1 MKFNIIL
8 SIITLLAGYAT
19 CKNLKKTPVDQGV
32 TTMQTQPAPVGNEGN
47 YPFPSS
53 NVINGERADTAPGT
67 FQVKRVPRHV
77 DVPWDQITKPST
89 SRRAFMATGWW
100 YPKMAYQP
108 SDTTVHLNYLGKWL
122 KFKDDLSQ
130 TFDLYIDGKVIETG
144 HWGYDDTKKIMYISC
159 KDPYF
164 NNSWRVQERGF
175 RMVWIG
181 NTDINVTGI
190 QVRMDN
196 DPTPPWG
203 K

>member
-1 MKFNIIL
+1 MRVNIIL

-19 CKNLKKTPVDQGV
+19 CKNLKKTPADQGV
-32 TTMQTQPAPVGNEGN
+32 TTAQPQTTTVEGN
-47 YPFPSS
+47 YPFPAS
-53 NVINGERADTAPGT
+53 NVVRGERADTARGT
-67 FQVKRVPRHV
+67 YQFKRAPQHV
-77 DVPWDQITKPST
+77 DVPWDKITKPST

-100 YPKMAYQP
+100 HAKMAYQP
-108 SDTTVHLNYLGKWL
+108 SDTTVHLNYLSKWL
-122 KFKDDLSQ
+122 KFKDDQ

-144 HWGYDDTKKIMYISC
+144 HWAYDDPNKIVYISC

-164 NNSWRVQERGF
+164 NNTWKVQERGF